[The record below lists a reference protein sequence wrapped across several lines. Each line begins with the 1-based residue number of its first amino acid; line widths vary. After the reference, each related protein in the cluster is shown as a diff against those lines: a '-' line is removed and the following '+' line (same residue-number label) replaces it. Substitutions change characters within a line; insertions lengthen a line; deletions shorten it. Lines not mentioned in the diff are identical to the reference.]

1 MWRPIGR
8 RRPFCEASTL
18 PLVSADVLEW
28 GRRNLR
34 PLPWRA
40 VRDPWAILVSEVM
53 AQQTGVDRVVPKWHE
68 LLDRWPDAAAL
79 AGADL
84 GDILAVWTG
93 LGYPRRA
100 RDLQA
105 TARQVV
111 ERHGGV
117 VPDVLSDLLA
127 LSGVGPYT
135 ARAVLAFAFEQ
146 PVGVVDTNVARVLA
160 RSQGRRL
167 ASREAQATAD
177 ALVPAGDGWLW
188 NQTLMEVG
196 AVFCRPTPRCDGC
209 PVRGRCRWADDG
221 WPEPDPAPGS
231 AGVSRRQARFAGSDR
246 EARGRLMRALLA
258 APQSRR
264 DALAATGVVG
274 DEERAGRIV
283 DGLIADRLVLA
294 DSDGA
299 VRLP

>member
-1 MWRPIGR
+1 
-8 RRPFCEASTL
+8 
-18 PLVSADVLEW
+18 
-28 GRRNLR
+28 
-34 PLPWRA
+34 
-40 VRDPWAILVSEVM
+40 M